1 MILAYSASLPFE
13 SFHLRYMTEA
23 STLAGLDVLGSL
35 NRDITESNIVLYE
48 EKERNKKICKSWVED
63 VVGKP

>member
-1 MILAYSASLPFE
+1 
-13 SFHLRYMTEA
+13 MTEA